1 MPPRSKLK
9 DFNGPN
15 FRGKNMATLFQ
26 KKSIAVLLGL
36 ALTAAASLVSAA
48 PIYGSTDNSVAQETL
63 SNSGDNTETAW
74 AESKTGQ
81 DLTWIGKKEF
91 EKPADAWMAD
101 GNILYL
107 DLKDLNVA
115 YFIVK
120 LGQGKGKDGK
130 AIVSHHL
137 FENVSSL
144 QYAAVDFSGISEFNV
159 GKISHITL
167 FGGTP
172 VSVPEPSTLAL
183 FGLGVAGM
191 IATRRRRN

>member
-1 MPPRSKLK
+1 
-9 DFNGPN
+9 
-15 FRGKNMATLFQ
+15 
-26 KKSIAVLLGL
+26 
-36 ALTAAASLVSAA
+36 ASLVSAA